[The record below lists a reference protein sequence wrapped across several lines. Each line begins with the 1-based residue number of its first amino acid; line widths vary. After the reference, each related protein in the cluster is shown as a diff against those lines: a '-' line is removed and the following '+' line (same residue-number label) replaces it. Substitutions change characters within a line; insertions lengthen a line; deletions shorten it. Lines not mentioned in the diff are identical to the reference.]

1 MKKFILELARR
12 LVALA
17 GLWVAMEFC
26 LTIVGKKWILS
37 LHVWNLA
44 SRLVSPAT
52 PYQMILIWAIA
63 VFFMM
68 VLVFIVVRVIKE
80 IEYLEAA

>member
-1 MKKFILELARR
+1 MKNFMLGLARR

-17 GLWVAMEFC
+17 GLWVVLEFC
-26 LTIVGKKWILS
+26 LTIAGKQWILS
-37 LHVWNLA
+37 SYVRDLA

-52 PYQMILIWAIA
+52 PYQTILIWMVV

-68 VLVFIVVRVIKE
+68 VLIFIVVRIIKE

>member
-1 MKKFILELARR
+1 MRNFILRLARR
-12 LVALA
+12 LVALS
-17 GLWVAMEFC
+17 GLWVALEFC
-26 LTIVGKKWILS
+26 LTIAAKKWILS
-37 LHVWNLA
+37 SYVWNLA

-52 PYQMILIWAIA
+52 PYQTILIWVTA

-68 VLVFIVVRVIKE
+68 VLIFIVVRIIKE